1 MRGGERILGRTS
13 LVSEMQVEMKRS
25 VWSVWGFVVKDR
37 GREEKMLEDTCEAF
51 VKRAGLKEENVWVR
65 WLE

>member
-1 MRGGERILGRTS
+1 M
-13 LVSEMQVEMKRS
+13 SEMQVEMKRS